1 MSVFF
6 YISSLL
12 LKRAGML
19 HIAAT
24 PTIVYTILDSRLP
37 LPKIKAT
44 RSKFSMPISPQLIPP
59 TISKAIHTL

>member
-1 MSVFF
+1 
-6 YISSLL
+6 
-12 LKRAGML
+12 ML
-19 HIAAT
+19 HIAAI

-44 RSKFSMPISPQLIPP
+44 RSKFSIPISPQLIPP